1 MTKNLKKYLILG
13 FLFFFPIFVYVF
25 LSTGINNFAK
35 LPVLTQTVMDIE
47 NIEGNS
53 ANVSFKNKISIV
65 AFWGGDVNSKK
76 SEALNLNQKIYK
88 RFNEFQDFQFVLL
101 HNKNDNQAIE
111 DLKSELVS
119 GVGTDL
125 KNWNFIPTTQSN
137 IKMIF
142 ESFKTNIELDKSFS
156 TPYVFI
162 VDRDLSLRG
171 RDDDEDIGVLYG
183 FDSQSVAEINNKM
196 VDDVKIILAEY
207 RLALKKNDSLFND
220 CLLYTSPSP
229 RDGLLSRMP
238 SSA

>member
-35 LPVLTQTVMDIE
+35 LPVLTETVMDIE

-53 ANVSFKNKISIV
+53 ANVSFKNKISVV
-65 AFWGGDVNSKK
+65 AFWGGDVNNKK

-88 RFNEFQDFQFVLL
+88 RFYEFQDFQFVLL
-101 HNKNDNQAIE
+101 HDKSDNLAIE
-111 DLKSELVS
+111 DLKSDLVS

-142 ESFKTNIELDKSFS
+142 DSFKTNIDLDNSFS

-162 VDRDLSLRG
+162 VDRNLSLRG
-171 RDDDEDIGVLYG
+171 RDDDEDIGMLFG
-183 FDSQSVAEINNKM
+183 FNSQSVAEINNKM

-207 RLALKKNDSLFND
+207 RLALKKNDSLFNE
-220 CLLYTSPSP
+220 
-229 RDGLLSRMP
+229 
-238 SSA
+238 

>member
-35 LPVLTQTVMDIE
+35 LPVLTLTVMDIE
-47 NIEGNS
+47 NIEGNT

-142 ESFKTNIELDKSFS
+142 ESFKTNIELDQSFS

-162 VDRDLSLRG
+162 VDRDLNLRG

-207 RLALKKNDSLFND
+207 RLALKKNDSLFNE
-220 CLLYTSPSP
+220 
-229 RDGLLSRMP
+229 
-238 SSA
+238 

>member
-53 ANVSFKNKISIV
+53 ANVSFKNKISVV
-65 AFWGGDVNSKK
+65 AFWGGDVNNKK

-88 RFNEFQDFQFVLL
+88 RFYEFQDFQFVLL
-101 HNKNDNQAIE
+101 HDKSDNEAIE
-111 DLKSELVS
+111 DLKSDLVS

-142 ESFKTNIELDKSFS
+142 DSFKTNIDLDNSFS

-162 VDRDLSLRG
+162 VDRNLSLRG
-171 RDDDEDIGVLYG
+171 RDDDEDIGMLFG
-183 FDSQSVAEINNKM
+183 FNSQSVAEINNKM

-207 RLALKKNDSLFND
+207 RLALKKNDSLFNE
-220 CLLYTSPSP
+220 Y
-229 RDGLLSRMP
+229 
-238 SSA
+238 

>member
-1 MTKNLKKYLILG
+1 MSKDLKKYFILG

-35 LPVLTQTVMDIE
+35 LPILTQNVMDIE
-47 NIEGNS
+47 NIEGNT
-53 ANVSFKNKISIV
+53 ANISFKNKISIV
-65 AFWGGDVNSKK
+65 AFWGGDVNNKK

-101 HNKNDNQAIE
+101 HNKNDNEAIN
-111 DLKSELVS
+111 DLKSDLIS

-125 KNWNFIPTTQSN
+125 KNWNFISTTQTN

-142 ESFKTNIELDKSFS
+142 DSFKTDIELDQSFS

-171 RDDDEDIGVLYG
+171 RDDDEDIGMLYG
-183 FDSQSVAEINNKM
+183 FNSQSVAEINNKM

-207 RLALKKNDSLFND
+207 RLALKKNDSLF
-220 CLLYTSPSP
+220 YE
-229 RDGLLSRMP
+229 
-238 SSA
+238 

>member
-53 ANVSFKNKISIV
+53 AKVSFKNKISIV

-142 ESFKTNIELDKSFS
+142 ESFKTNIELDQSFS
-156 TPYVFI
+156 TQYVFI

-207 RLALKKNDSLFND
+207 RLALKKNDSLF
-220 CLLYTSPSP
+220 YE
-229 RDGLLSRMP
+229 
-238 SSA
+238 

>member
-1 MTKNLKKYLILG
+1 MSKDLKKYLILG
-13 FLFFFPIFVYVF
+13 FLFLFPIFVYVF

-35 LPVLTQTVMDIE
+35 LPILTQGVMDIE
-47 NIEGNS
+47 SIEGNE
-53 ANVSFKNKISIV
+53 ANISFKNKISIV
-65 AFWGGDVNSKK
+65 AFWGGDVNNKK
-76 SEALNLNQKIYK
+76 SEALNLNQKIYR

-101 HNKNDNQAIE
+101 HNKNDNEAIE

-142 ESFKTNIELDKSFS
+142 DSFKTDIELDQSYS

-171 RDDDEDIGVLYG
+171 RDDDEDIGMLYG
-183 FDSQSVAEINNKM
+183 FNSQSVAEINNKM

-207 RLALKKNDSLFND
+207 RLALKKNDSLF
-220 CLLYTSPSP
+220 YE
-229 RDGLLSRMP
+229 
-238 SSA
+238 

>member
-35 LPVLTQTVMDIE
+35 LPVLTETVMDIE

-53 ANVSFKNKISIV
+53 ANVSFKNKISVV
-65 AFWGGDVNSKK
+65 AFWGGDVNNKK

-88 RFNEFQDFQFVLL
+88 RFYEFQDFQFVLL
-101 HNKNDNQAIE
+101 HDKSDNEAIE
-111 DLKSELVS
+111 DLKSDLVS

-125 KNWNFIPTTQSN
+125 KNWNFISTTQSN

-142 ESFKTNIELDKSFS
+142 DSFKTNIELDNSFS

-162 VDRDLSLRG
+162 VDRNLSLRG
-171 RDDDEDIGVLYG
+171 RDDDEDIGMLFG
-183 FDSQSVAEINNKM
+183 FNSQSVAEINNKM

-207 RLALKKNDSLFND
+207 RLALKKNDSLFNE
-220 CLLYTSPSP
+220 
-229 RDGLLSRMP
+229 
-238 SSA
+238 

>member
-1 MTKNLKKYLILG
+1 MSKDFQKYLILG

-35 LPVLTQTVMDIE
+35 LPVLTQNVMDIE

-142 ESFKTNIELDKSFS
+142 ESFKTNIELDQSFS
-156 TPYVFI
+156 TQYVFI

-207 RLALKKNDSLFND
+207 RLALKKNDSLF
-220 CLLYTSPSP
+220 YE
-229 RDGLLSRMP
+229 
-238 SSA
+238 

>member
-53 ANVSFKNKISIV
+53 ANVSFKNKISVV
-65 AFWGGDVNSKK
+65 AFWGGDVNNKK

-88 RFNEFQDFQFVLL
+88 RFYEFQDFQFVLL
-101 HNKNDNQAIE
+101 HDKNDNTAIE
-111 DLKSELVS
+111 DLKSDLVS

-142 ESFKTNIELDKSFS
+142 DSFKTNIELDLINLK
-156 TPYVFI
+156 
-162 VDRDLSLRG
+162 
-171 RDDDEDIGVLYG
+171 VLH
-183 FDSQSVAEINNKM
+183 I
-196 VDDVKIILAEY
+196 
-207 RLALKKNDSLFND
+207 
-220 CLLYTSPSP
+220 
-229 RDGLLSRMP
+229 
-238 SSA
+238 

>member
-35 LPVLTQTVMDIE
+35 LPVLTENVMDIE
-47 NIEGNS
+47 NIEGNV
-53 ANVSFKNKISIV
+53 ANVSFKNKISVV
-65 AFWGGDVNSKK
+65 AFWGGDVDNKK

-88 RFNEFQDFQFVLL
+88 RFYEFQDFQFVLL
-101 HNKNDNQAIE
+101 HDKSDNEAIE
-111 DLKSELVS
+111 DLKSDLVS

-142 ESFKTNIELDKSFS
+142 DSFKTDIELDQSYS

-171 RDDDEDIGVLYG
+171 RDDDEDIGMLYG
-183 FDSQSVAEINNKM
+183 FNSQSVAEINNKM

-207 RLALKKNDSLFND
+207 RLALKKNDSLF
-220 CLLYTSPSP
+220 YE
-229 RDGLLSRMP
+229 
-238 SSA
+238 

>member
-35 LPVLTQTVMDIE
+35 LPVLTENVMDIE
-47 NIEGNS
+47 NIEGNI

-65 AFWGGDVNSKK
+65 AFWGGDVNNKK

-88 RFNEFQDFQFVLL
+88 RFNEFKDFQFVLL
-101 HNKNDNQAIE
+101 HNKDDNEVIE
-111 DLKSELVS
+111 SLKSDLVS

-142 ESFKTNIELDKSFS
+142 DSFNTNIELDQSFS

-171 RDDDEDIGVLYG
+171 RDDDEDIGMLYG
-183 FDSQSVAEINNKM
+183 FNSQSVAEINNKM

-207 RLALKKNDSLFND
+207 RLALKKNDSLF
-220 CLLYTSPSP
+220 YE
-229 RDGLLSRMP
+229 
-238 SSA
+238 

>member
-35 LPVLTQTVMDIE
+35 LPVLTETVMDIE

-53 ANVSFKNKISIV
+53 ANVSFKNKISVV
-65 AFWGGDVNSKK
+65 AFWGGDVNNKK

-88 RFNEFQDFQFVLL
+88 RFYEFQDFQFVLL
-101 HNKNDNQAIE
+101 HDKSDNEAIE
-111 DLKSELVS
+111 DLKSDLVS

-125 KNWNFIPTTQSN
+125 KNWNFISTTQSN

-142 ESFKTNIELDKSFS
+142 DSFKTNIDLDNSFS

-162 VDRDLSLRG
+162 VDRNLSLRG
-171 RDDDEDIGVLYG
+171 RDDDEDIGMLFG
-183 FDSQSVAEINNKM
+183 FNSQSVAEINNKM

-207 RLALKKNDSLFND
+207 RLALKKNDSLFNE
-220 CLLYTSPSP
+220 
-229 RDGLLSRMP
+229 
-238 SSA
+238 

>member
-35 LPVLTQTVMDIE
+35 LPVLTDTVMDIE
-47 NIEGNS
+47 NIEGNI
-53 ANVSFKNKISIV
+53 ANVSFKNKISVV
-65 AFWGGDVNSKK
+65 AFWGGDVNNKK

-88 RFNEFQDFQFVLL
+88 RFYEFQDFQFVLL
-101 HNKNDNQAIE
+101 HDKSDNEAIE
-111 DLKSELVS
+111 DLKSDLVS

-125 KNWNFIPTTQSN
+125 KNWNFISTTQSN

-142 ESFKTNIELDKSFS
+142 DSFKTNIDLDNSFS

-162 VDRDLSLRG
+162 VDRNLSLRG
-171 RDDDEDIGVLYG
+171 RDDDEDIGMLFG
-183 FDSQSVAEINNKM
+183 FNSQSVAEINNKM

-207 RLALKKNDSLFND
+207 RLALKKNDSLFNE
-220 CLLYTSPSP
+220 
-229 RDGLLSRMP
+229 
-238 SSA
+238 

>member
-53 ANVSFKNKISIV
+53 ANVSFKNKISVV
-65 AFWGGDVNSKK
+65 AFWGGDVNNKK

-88 RFNEFQDFQFVLL
+88 RFYEFQDFQFVLL
-101 HNKNDNQAIE
+101 HDKNDNKAIE
-111 DLKSELVS
+111 DLKSDLVS

-125 KNWNFIPTTQSN
+125 KNRNFIPTTQSN

-142 ESFKTNIELDKSFS
+142 DSFKTNIELDESFS

-171 RDDDEDIGVLYG
+171 RDDDEDIGMLFG
-183 FDSQSVAEINNKM
+183 FNSQSVAEINNKM

-207 RLALKKNDSLFND
+207 RLALKKNDSLFNE
-220 CLLYTSPSP
+220 Y
-229 RDGLLSRMP
+229 
-238 SSA
+238 

>member
-35 LPVLTQTVMDIE
+35 LPVLTETVMDIE

-53 ANVSFKNKISIV
+53 ANVSFKNKISVV
-65 AFWGGDVNSKK
+65 AFWGGDVNNKK

-88 RFNEFQDFQFVLL
+88 RFYEFQDFQFVLL
-101 HNKNDNQAIE
+101 HDKRDNEAIE
-111 DLKSELVS
+111 DLKSDLVS

-142 ESFKTNIELDKSFS
+142 DSFKTNIDLDNSFS

-162 VDRDLSLRG
+162 VDRNLSLRG
-171 RDDDEDIGVLYG
+171 RDDDEDIGMLFG
-183 FDSQSVAEINNKM
+183 FNSQSVAEINNKM

-207 RLALKKNDSLFND
+207 RLALKKNDSLFNE
-220 CLLYTSPSP
+220 
-229 RDGLLSRMP
+229 
-238 SSA
+238 

>member
-35 LPVLTQTVMDIE
+35 LPVLTESVMDIE

-53 ANVSFKNKISIV
+53 ANVSFKNKISVV
-65 AFWGGDVNSKK
+65 AFWGGDVNNKK

-88 RFNEFQDFQFVLL
+88 RFYEFQDFQFVLL
-101 HNKNDNQAIE
+101 HDKNDNKAIE
-111 DLKSELVS
+111 DLKSDLVS

-142 ESFKTNIELDKSFS
+142 DSFKTNIDLDNNFS

-162 VDRDLSLRG
+162 VDRNLSLRG
-171 RDDDEDIGVLYG
+171 RDDDEDIGMLFG
-183 FDSQSVAEINNKM
+183 FNSQSVAEINNKM

-207 RLALKKNDSLFND
+207 RLALKKNDSLFNE
-220 CLLYTSPSP
+220 
-229 RDGLLSRMP
+229 
-238 SSA
+238 

>member
-35 LPVLTQTVMDIE
+35 LPVLTETVMDIE

-53 ANVSFKNKISIV
+53 ANISFKNKISVV
-65 AFWGGDVNSKK
+65 AFWGGDVNNKK

-88 RFNEFQDFQFVLL
+88 RFYEFQDFQFVLL
-101 HNKNDNQAIE
+101 HDKSDNEAIE
-111 DLKSELVS
+111 DLKSDLVS

-142 ESFKTNIELDKSFS
+142 DSFKTNIELDESFS

-171 RDDDEDIGVLYG
+171 RDDDEDIGMLFG
-183 FDSQSVAEINNKM
+183 FNSQSVAEINNKM

-207 RLALKKNDSLFND
+207 RLALKKNDSLFNE
-220 CLLYTSPSP
+220 
-229 RDGLLSRMP
+229 
-238 SSA
+238 

>member
-53 ANVSFKNKISIV
+53 ANVSFKNKISVV
-65 AFWGGDVNSKK
+65 AFWGGDVNNKK

-88 RFNEFQDFQFVLL
+88 RFYEFQDFQFVLL
-101 HNKNDNQAIE
+101 HDKNDNTAIE
-111 DLKSELVS
+111 DLKSDLVS

-142 ESFKTNIELDKSFS
+142 DSFKTNIDLDNSFS

-162 VDRDLSLRG
+162 VDRNLSLRG
-171 RDDDEDIGVLYG
+171 RDDDEDIGMLFG
-183 FDSQSVAEINNKM
+183 FNSQSVAEINNKM

-207 RLALKKNDSLFND
+207 RLALKKNDSLFNE
-220 CLLYTSPSP
+220 
-229 RDGLLSRMP
+229 
-238 SSA
+238 

>member
-1 MTKNLKKYLILG
+1 MTKNLKKYLILV

-35 LPVLTQTVMDIE
+35 LPVLTETVMDIE
-47 NIEGNS
+47 NIEGNT
-53 ANVSFKNKISIV
+53 ANVSFKNKISVV
-65 AFWGGDVNSKK
+65 AFWGGDVNNKK

-88 RFNEFQDFQFVLL
+88 RFYEFQDFQFVLL
-101 HNKNDNQAIE
+101 HDKSDNEAIE
-111 DLKSELVS
+111 DLKSDLVS

-142 ESFKTNIELDKSFS
+142 DSFKTNIDLDNSFS

-162 VDRDLSLRG
+162 VDRNLSLRG
-171 RDDDEDIGVLYG
+171 RDDDEDIGMLFG
-183 FDSQSVAEINNKM
+183 FNSQSVAEINNKM

-207 RLALKKNDSLFND
+207 RLALKKNDSLFNE
-220 CLLYTSPSP
+220 
-229 RDGLLSRMP
+229 
-238 SSA
+238 

>member
-35 LPVLTQTVMDIE
+35 LPVLTETVMDIE
-47 NIEGNS
+47 NIEGNI
-53 ANVSFKNKISIV
+53 ANVSFKNKISVV
-65 AFWGGDVNSKK
+65 AFWGGDVNNKK

-88 RFNEFQDFQFVLL
+88 RFYEFQDFQFVLL
-101 HNKNDNQAIE
+101 HDKSDNLAIE
-111 DLKSELVS
+111 DLKSDLVS

-125 KNWNFIPTTQSN
+125 KNWNFISTTQSN

-142 ESFKTNIELDKSFS
+142 DSFKTNIDLDNSFS

-162 VDRDLSLRG
+162 VDRNLSLRG
-171 RDDDEDIGVLYG
+171 RDDDEDIGMLFG
-183 FDSQSVAEINNKM
+183 FNSQSVAEINNKM

-207 RLALKKNDSLFND
+207 RLALKKNDSLFNE
-220 CLLYTSPSP
+220 
-229 RDGLLSRMP
+229 
-238 SSA
+238 

>member
-35 LPVLTQTVMDIE
+35 LPVLTETVMDIE
-47 NIEGNS
+47 NIEGNT
-53 ANVSFKNKISIV
+53 ANVSFKNKISVV
-65 AFWGGDVNSKK
+65 AFWGGDVNNKK

-88 RFNEFQDFQFVLL
+88 RFYEFQDFQFVLL
-101 HNKNDNQAIE
+101 HDKSDNEAIE
-111 DLKSELVS
+111 DLKSDLVS

-142 ESFKTNIELDKSFS
+142 DSFKTNIDLDNSFS

-162 VDRDLSLRG
+162 VDRNLSLRG
-171 RDDDEDIGVLYG
+171 RDDDEDIGMLFG
-183 FDSQSVAEINNKM
+183 FNSQSVAEINNKM

-207 RLALKKNDSLFND
+207 RLALKINDSLFNE
-220 CLLYTSPSP
+220 
-229 RDGLLSRMP
+229 
-238 SSA
+238 

>member
-53 ANVSFKNKISIV
+53 AKVSFKNKISIV

-142 ESFKTNIELDKSFS
+142 ESFKTNIELDQSFS

-162 VDRDLSLRG
+162 VDRDLNLRG

-207 RLALKKNDSLFND
+207 RLALKKNDSLF
-220 CLLYTSPSP
+220 YE
-229 RDGLLSRMP
+229 
-238 SSA
+238 

>member
-35 LPVLTQTVMDIE
+35 LPVLTETVMDIE
-47 NIEGNS
+47 NIEGNT
-53 ANVSFKNKISIV
+53 ANVSFKNKISVV
-65 AFWGGDVNSKK
+65 AFWGGDVNNKK

-88 RFNEFQDFQFVLL
+88 RFYEFQDFQFVLL
-101 HNKNDNQAIE
+101 HDKNDNKAIE
-111 DLKSELVS
+111 DLKSDLVS

-125 KNWNFIPTTQSN
+125 KNWNFISTTQSN

-142 ESFKTNIELDKSFS
+142 DSFKTNIDLDNSFS

-162 VDRDLSLRG
+162 VDRNLSLRG
-171 RDDDEDIGVLYG
+171 RDDDEDIGMLFG
-183 FDSQSVAEINNKM
+183 FNSQSVAEINNKM

-207 RLALKKNDSLFND
+207 RLALKKNDSLFNE
-220 CLLYTSPSP
+220 Y
-229 RDGLLSRMP
+229 
-238 SSA
+238 

>member
-35 LPVLTQTVMDIE
+35 LPVLTETVMDIE
-47 NIEGNS
+47 NIEGNI
-53 ANVSFKNKISIV
+53 ANVSFKNKISVV
-65 AFWGGDVNSKK
+65 AFWGGDVNNKK

-88 RFNEFQDFQFVLL
+88 RFYEFQDFQFVLL
-101 HNKNDNQAIE
+101 HDKNDNEAIE
-111 DLKSELVS
+111 DLKSDLVS

-142 ESFKTNIELDKSFS
+142 DSFKTNIELDNNFS
-156 TPYVFI
+156 TPDVFI
-162 VDRDLSLRG
+162 VDRNLSLRG
-171 RDDDEDIGVLYG
+171 RDDDEDIGMLFG
-183 FDSQSVAEINNKM
+183 FNSQSVAEINNKM

-207 RLALKKNDSLFND
+207 RLALKKNDSLFNE
-220 CLLYTSPSP
+220 
-229 RDGLLSRMP
+229 
-238 SSA
+238 

>member
-35 LPVLTQTVMDIE
+35 LPVLTETVMDIE

-53 ANVSFKNKISIV
+53 ANISFKNKISVV
-65 AFWGGDVNSKK
+65 AFWGGDVNNKK

-88 RFNEFQDFQFVLL
+88 RFYEFQDFQFVLL
-101 HNKNDNQAIE
+101 HDKSDNEAIE
-111 DLKSELVS
+111 DLKSDLVS

-142 ESFKTNIELDKSFS
+142 DSFKTNIELDESFS

-162 VDRDLSLRG
+162 VDRDLNLRG
-171 RDDDEDIGVLYG
+171 RDDDEDIGMLFG
-183 FDSQSVAEINNKM
+183 FNSQSVAEINNKM

-207 RLALKKNDSLFND
+207 RLALKKNDSLFNE
-220 CLLYTSPSP
+220 Y
-229 RDGLLSRMP
+229 
-238 SSA
+238 